1 MPSGCAVLFCLWI
14 GLSMGRAADATRP
27 IDYTNR
33 NTPFAPAAGVK
44 PSVQTPT
51 VVDGIQ
57 SKRVAPAVV
66 EQKSSAIG
74 DRKAAIDVTE
84 ARPKTVQSKASKSPE
99 ANAPTRNALGEK
111 RSEIATTTQVN
122 PPHVARYQDS
132 LVAASA
138 TNMARFPA
146 MGADTTAKL
155 NRFVFRKNAGE
166 PVDSPVGAPISPAA
180 GGSPVRK

>member
-27 IDYTNR
+27 IDSTNR
-33 NTPFAPAAGVK
+33 NTPFAPEAGVK
-44 PSVQTPT
+44 PPVQSPA
-51 VVDGIQ
+51 VVEGIQ
-57 SKRVAPAVV
+57 GKRVAPGVV
-66 EQKSSAIG
+66 EQKSSPLG
-74 DRKAAIDVTE
+74 DRRAAIDVNE
-84 ARPKTVQSKASKSPE
+84 ARPKTVQPKASKSPE
-99 ANAPTRNALGEK
+99 ASVPTRNALGEK
-111 RSEIATTTQVN
+111 RSEIATSTQVN
-122 PPHVARYQDS
+122 PPHVAKYQES

-146 MGADTTAKL
+146 VGADTTAKL

-166 PVDSPVGAPISPAA
+166 PVDSPLGAPINPAA